1 MKDFR
6 SYRAQGDA
14 RRAADGAEEKRT
26 ASGAAAAGKG
36 GAAPEAG
43 GREHSFEGE
52 AAALAKKAL
61 NAYNGRS
68 EGAVLAE
75 IVREAERMK
84 RAGTLSDADLEAFY
98 AQFSPLLDGGQQ
110 RKFRAVIERLKRI

>member
-6 SYRAQGDA
+6 SYRAQEDA

-84 RAGTLSDADLEAFY
+84 RAGTLSDADLETFY